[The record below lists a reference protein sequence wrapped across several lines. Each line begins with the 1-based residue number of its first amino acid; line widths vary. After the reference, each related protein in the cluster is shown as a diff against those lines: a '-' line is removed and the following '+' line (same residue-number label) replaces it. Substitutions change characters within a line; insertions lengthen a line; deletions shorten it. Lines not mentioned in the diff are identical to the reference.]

1 MLLRLVLNTAVYVL
15 AVFAV
20 VAAAINPA
28 GTARVL
34 RRQAVRAAAAVRT
47 VTVTATASEPIVA
60 ASEIHMRSGAAPA
73 QTKSRTL
80 KPGEYR
86 VAIGTLI
93 SARLRT
99 TVDSRTARAND
110 QVDATLTAPVTQ
122 DGVELIPVGSIIH
135 GRIVQAEAATKKAP
149 LGRVELMFTVVQHAD
164 THSRAAIET
173 RALAFVAEAPPEN
186 GVVRAVKRQPIDV
199 VLEAGRPIAVVLS
212 EPLLVYLQNS
222 R

>member
-1 MLLRLVLNTAVYVL
+1 MTKDELIAL
-15 AVFAV
+15 AKEGKAHIE
-20 VAAAINPA
+20 VAYTI
-28 GTARVL
+28 TR
-34 RRQAVRAAAAVRT
+34 
-47 VTVTATASEPIVA
+47 
-60 ASEIHMRSGAAPA
+60 
-73 QTKSRTL
+73 
-80 KPGEYR
+80 YC
-86 VAIGTLI
+86 
-93 SARLRT
+93 
-99 TVDSRTARAND
+99 
-110 QVDATLTAPVTQ
+110 VTQ